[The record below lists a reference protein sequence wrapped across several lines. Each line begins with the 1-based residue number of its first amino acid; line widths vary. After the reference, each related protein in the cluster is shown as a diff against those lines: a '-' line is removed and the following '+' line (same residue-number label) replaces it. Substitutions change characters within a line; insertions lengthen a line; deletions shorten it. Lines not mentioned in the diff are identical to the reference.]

1 MKMECK
7 SHIPPFRLRICNST
21 NRFVSMKNLP
31 RSLDRVSRWRSQPF
45 VPPNVNRITISISR
59 ENLLLPDQ
67 FFFFFFP
74 FLYFWR
80 RHFFLK
86 KKKEKKKEKKNVPNA
101 LVISA
106 IGRQNKSSKII
117 IIIKQKQ
124 KQKQLFNLVIKK
136 RDGK

>member
-1 MKMECK
+1 LEA
-7 SHIPPFRLRICNST
+7 T
-21 NRFVSMKNLP
+21 
-31 RSLDRVSRWRSQPF
+31 
-45 VPPNVNRITISISR
+45 
-59 ENLLLPDQ
+59 
-67 FFFFFFP
+67 FFFE
-74 FLYFWR
+74 
-80 RHFFLK
+80 K
-86 KKKEKKKEKKNVPNA
+86 KKGKKKEKKNVPNA

>member
-1 MKMECK
+1 
-7 SHIPPFRLRICNST
+7 
-21 NRFVSMKNLP
+21 
-31 RSLDRVSRWRSQPF
+31 
-45 VPPNVNRITISISR
+45 
-59 ENLLLPDQ
+59 
-67 FFFFFFP
+67 
-74 FLYFWR
+74 
-80 RHFFLK
+80 LK